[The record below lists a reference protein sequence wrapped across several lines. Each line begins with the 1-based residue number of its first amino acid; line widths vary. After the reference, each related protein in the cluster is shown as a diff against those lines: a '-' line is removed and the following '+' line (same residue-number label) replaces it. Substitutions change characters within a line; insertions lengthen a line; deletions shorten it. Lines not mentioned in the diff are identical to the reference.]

1 MHDLRMIRDQ
11 LPALREGMRR
21 RGMLD
26 VLEHILERSDHLE
39 KERRSL
45 ITAADERKQKRNM
58 VSQEVGRRKRRGE
71 DCEAL
76 VEESRGLGDEI
87 ANLDARLNEVQASLD
102 GLLLEIPNITLPDV
116 PDGGAEN
123 NRVVRN
129 WGSPRPTDG
138 VRPHWEVAEQHGVI
152 DFVRGTKISGSGFV
166 AYRGAGARL
175 VRTLLQYLLDLHTRE
190 HGYEEV
196 WVPVVV
202 NRASMIGTTQ
212 LPKFEE
218 DMYGLREEGM
228 YLIPTAEV
236 PVTNL
241 YRDETL
247 EVTDLP
253 RAFVAYSPCFRREAG
268 SAGKDTRGVLRMHEF
283 DKVELVRY
291 AVPERSSGELELLTG
306 HAETVLQRL
315 GLPYRVVLLA
325 SGDTGFGSTKTFDL
339 EVWAPGV
346 GKWLEVS
353 SCSSFG
359 DFQARRMGIRY
370 RPGHG
375 EKPRLIHTLNGSG
388 VAFPRLIAAIF
399 EHYQQSD
406 GSIAIPEALRPAF
419 GADRI
424 G

>member
-1 MHDLRMIRDQ
+1 MIREQ

-21 RGMLD
+21 RGKLGVLD
-26 VLEHILERSDHLE
+26 DILARLESLE

-45 ITAADERKQKRNM
+45 LTAVEELKAKRNV

-76 VEESRGLGDEI
+76 VKESRALGEDIESH
-87 ANLDARLNEVQASLD
+87 DGRLGVVQAALD
-102 GLLLEIPNITLPDV
+102 GLLLEIPNVTLPEV
-116 PDGGAEN
+116 PEGGEEH
-123 NRVVRN
+123 NRVART
-129 WGSPRPTDG
+129 WGSPRATDG
-138 VRPHWEVAEQHGVI
+138 VQPHWEVAERLGMI
-152 DFVRGTKISGSGFV
+152 DFARGTKISGSGFV
-166 AYRGAGARL
+166 VYRGPGARL
-175 VRTLLQYLLDLHTRE
+175 VRALLQFMLELHARE
-190 HGYEEV
+190 HGYEEL
-196 WVPVVV
+196 WVPEIV
-202 NRASMIGTTQ
+202 NRDSMVGTTQ

-218 DMYGLREEGM
+218 DMYALREEGL

-236 PVTNL
+236 SITNL

-247 EVTDLP
+247 EASDLP
-253 RAFVAYSPCFRREAG
+253 MKFTAYSSCFRREAG
-268 SAGKDTRGVLRMHEF
+268 SAGKDTRGILRMHQF

-291 AVPERSSGELELLTG
+291 VVPEQSPNELELLTG

-325 SGDTGFGSTKTFDL
+325 SGDTGFGSMKTYDL

-346 GKWLEVS
+346 GQWLEVS
-353 SCSSFG
+353 SCSNFG
-359 DFQARRMGIRY
+359 DFQARRMNLRF

-375 EKPRLIHTLNGSG
+375 EKPRFVHTLNGSAL
-388 VAFPRLIAAIF
+388 AFPRVIAALL
-399 EHYQQSD
+399 EHCQQPD
-406 GSIAIPEALRPAF
+406 GSITIPEALRPAF